1 MNKEKKKTKD
11 DRRSRRTKLSLQH
24 ALVQL
29 ILEKR
34 YDAITV
40 QDILDVADVGRST
53 FYAHF
58 TDKEDLLISSYRNVF
73 RWLQKRLEEDD
84 SKRIAPSLD
93 MFQHIQSHHEL
104 YLALVRSRKVD
115 EFYKIGQKWFC
126 KMIEKR
132 IKSLKIE
139 KEKLAVPIPILANHL
154 AGSLINLL
162 KWWLENNMNKTAEE
176 MDEIYNKLVM
186 QDISSEMEK

>member
-1 MNKEKKKTKD
+1 MKKTVKKTKD

-24 ALVQL
+24 ALIQL

-34 YDAITV
+34 YDLITV
-40 QDILDVADVGRST
+40 QDILDRADVGRST
-53 FYAHF
+53 FYVHF
-58 TDKEDLLISSYRNVF
+58 TDKEDLLISSYQNVF
-73 RWLQKRLEEDD
+73 RWLQKRLEENE

-93 MFQHIQSHHEL
+93 LFQHVQSHHEV

-115 EFYKIGQKWFC
+115 EFYKIGHKWFC
-126 KMIEKR
+126 RIIEKR

-139 KEKLAVPIPILANHL
+139 KEKLLVPIPILANHL

-162 KWWLENNMNKTAEE
+162 KWWLENNMSKTAEE
-176 MDEIYNKLVM
+176 MDEIYHRLVIRGVLA
-186 QDISSEMEK
+186 DSEK

>member
-40 QDILDVADVGRST
+40 QDILDRADVGRST

-58 TDKEDLLISSYRNVF
+58 TDKEDLLISSYQNVF
-73 RWLQKRLEEDD
+73 RWLQKRLEEGD
-84 SKRIAPSLD
+84 SKRIAPTLD
-93 MFQHIQSHHEL
+93 LFQHIQSHHQL

-115 EFYKIGQKWFC
+115 EFYKIGHKWFC

-176 MDEIYNKLVM
+176 MDEIYHKLVM
-186 QDISSEMEK
+186 QDVSSEMEK